1 MKQKN
6 LILSI
11 LMCATSA
18 YGKAYVIHDNYVQKP
33 SINLQHKKECAE
45 PNLSEYAII
54 QKPDVAEDTIKNV
67 VNPVSDK
74 DIWADTVKNAYQ
86 DIQMTEERVNNYLD
100 QPLQNFIPYAAIK
113 TSAGVVCDRFG
124 IKGKDKAELVKIP
137 EEVINTCVG
146 QITPGDVLEY
156 AKPIVY
162 SVMPTVM
169 PTLSTMYDN
178 APSSESIKQYLAQ
191 GMKKAQKIIG
201 QGRKRMHN
209 ISASA
214 EKIGSRKTYTLLKDW
229 LPLQFHKK
237 LEKVMEET
245 TPAS

>member
-1 MKQKN
+1 
-6 LILSI
+6 
-11 LMCATSA
+11 MCATSA
-18 YGKAYVIHDNYVQKP
+18 YGKAYEIHDNYVQKP

-45 PNLSEYAII
+45 PNLSEYGII
-54 QKPDVAEDTIKNV
+54 QKPDVAEHTIKNV

-74 DIWADTVKNAYQ
+74 DILADTVKNAYQ
-86 DIQMTEERVNNYLD
+86 DIKMTKERVNNYLD

-156 AKPIVY
+156 AKPVVY
-162 SVMPTVM
+162 LVM

-178 APSSESIKQYLAQ
+178 APSSDSIKQYLAQ
-191 GMKKAQKIIG
+191 GMEKAQKSIG

-209 ISASA
+209 ISPSA
-214 EKIGSRKTYTLLKDW
+214 EKFGSRKTYTLLKDW

-237 LEKVMEET
+237 LEKVMKET

>member
-1 MKQKN
+1 
-6 LILSI
+6 
-11 LMCATSA
+11 MCATSA
-18 YGKAYVIHDNYVQKP
+18 YGKAYREYVIHDNYVQKP
-33 SINLQHKKECAE
+33 SINLQHKKECEE

-54 QKPDVAEDTIKNV
+54 QKSDVAGHPIENV
-67 VNPVSDK
+67 VNPVSHK
-74 DIWADTVKNAYQ
+74 DILADTVKNAYQ
-86 DIQMTEERVNNYLD
+86 DIKMTKERANNYLD

-124 IKGKDKAELVKIP
+124 IKGKEKAELVKIP

-146 QITPGDVLEY
+146 QITPRHVLEY
-156 AKPIVY
+156 AKPVVY
-162 SVMPTVM
+162 FVM

-178 APSSESIKQYLAQ
+178 APSSDSIKQYFDQ
-191 GMKKAQKIIG
+191 GMKKAQKSIG

-214 EKIGSRKTYTLLKDW
+214 EKIGSRKTYTLIKNW